1 MIDPNMKIRPYWDVK
16 DISQLKEPE
25 EIAKEFEAIFV
36 RMIMKEFRKTLN
48 NGLFSSS
55 FQSKM
60 YLDMFDMQI
69 AEAVAS
75 SGQLGLKQY
84 ILDALQTYQKYSTGE

>member
-1 MIDPNMKIRPYWDVK
+1 MIDGNVKIRPYWDIK
-16 DISQLKEPE
+16 DISQLHEPE
-25 EIAKEFEAIFV
+25 EIAQEFEAIFV
-36 RMIMKEFRKTLN
+36 RMIMKEFRKSLN

-69 AEAVAS
+69 AEVVAS

-84 ILDALQTYQKYSTGE
+84 ILNALQTYQKYSSGD